1 MLKALDVLEDLAV
14 VSAQDDDEIEE
25 TVIFLYLGIRLKPL
39 LGKYNIN
46 EDKVN
51 EIATQLADNYFD
63 KSLSLDLMINSIYN
77 YINNHKQCPSDE
89 LLSDNIEILLSN
101 YLEA

>member
-39 LGKYNIN
+39 LGKYNID
-46 EDKVN
+46 EDKIN

-77 YINNHKQCPSDE
+77 YFNFVFHGVIFNSCFFH
-89 LLSDNIEILLSN
+89 LILQVVR
-101 YLEA
+101 

>member
-1 MLKALDVLEDLAV
+1 MLKALDMLEDLAAD
-14 VSAQDDDEIEE
+14 SAQDDDEIEE
-25 TVIFLYLGIRLKPL
+25 TVVFLYLGIRLKPL

-46 EDKVN
+46 KDKIN

-63 KSLSLDLMINSIYN
+63 ESLSLDLMINSIYN
-77 YINNHKQCPSDE
+77 YINKHKQCPSDI